1 MNDRLRKGVTPPMGP
16 AELVEAGIVA
26 RRFYLEHKTKVEI
39 AEELGI
45 SRFKVARVLDLA
57 VERGVV
63 NITIN
68 KPARIDLELSDR
80 LQSAYKLRRAV
91 VVVDAADT
99 PDAFLRQDL
108 GQVAANLLSEIV
120 TAEDVVGIAWGRT
133 LDAMTAAVSS
143 IAPCTVVQITGVA
156 GSPAENSTE
165 LVRRLAAVSGGPVY
179 QFFVPLVLPDA
190 HTASTLRSQPD
201 VVAAAE
207 RFSSITV
214 GVLAVGSWNPPE
226 SQLRNAI
233 ADEDRAELDRLGVVA
248 EICAVFLDRDGHAIS
263 SNIQQ
268 RCISI
273 SSEQLLR
280 IPELVA
286 VAGGS
291 RKIRAI
297 RAVLK
302 GGYATTLVTDS
313 VAAIGLLEMKA

>member
-1 MNDRLRKGVTPPMGP
+1 MGERARKDGSASMGP
-16 AELVEAGIVA
+16 AELVETGTVA
-26 RRFYLEHKTKVEI
+26 RRYYLEHKSKKEI

-57 VERGVV
+57 VERGLV

-80 LQSAYKLRRAV
+80 LRSAYKLRRAV
-91 VVVDAADT
+91 VVDTGDAPDT
-99 PDAFLRQDL
+99 ILRQDL

-120 TAEDVVGIAWGRT
+120 TADDVVGIAWGRT
-133 LDAMTAAVSS
+133 LDAMTAAVASM
-143 IAPCTVVQITGVA
+143 APCTVVQITGVA

-165 LVRRLAAVSGGPVY
+165 LVRRLAAVSGGPIY

-190 HTASTLRSQPD
+190 HTASTLRSQAD
-201 VVAAAE
+201 VVAATK
-207 RFSSITV
+207 RFSSITI

-233 ADEDRAELDRLGVVA
+233 AKKDLIELERLGVAA
-248 EICAVFLDRDGHAIS
+248 EICAVFLDDDGRAVS
-263 SNIQQ
+263 SDIQR

-273 SSEQLLR
+273 SSAQLRR

-313 VAAIGLLEMKA
+313 VAAEGLLKR